1 MGSECFLGQKFTS
14 PGQKLPGGSPE
25 ATIED
30 WTLKICIVVKIL
42 TFKVLF
48 KYHKSPK
55 VGMRVSDPYEILEV
69 LDY

>member
-1 MGSECFLGQKFTS
+1 MPQGRFGQKFTS

>member
-1 MGSECFLGQKFTS
+1 MIVRAEVDFT
-14 PGQKLPGGSPE
+14 GQKLPAAGGSPE